1 MKNPCLEA
9 ALQELDAAG
18 IRDVERAYGGKHL
31 QLRWQVN
38 GERRMHSMP
47 ATPSDLRSA
56 ANTRAQIRQKL
67 RADGRLVDPSS
78 RPGKIKPPSV
88 QEQLRELR
96 VEIRNLRERI
106 VKLET
111 GDNDSEEQEVAPRS
125 NGNIE
130 PAVTS
135 AQWDPLG

>member
-18 IRDVERAYGGKHL
+18 IRDVKRAYGGKHL

-38 GERRMHSMP
+38 GERRMISMP

-67 RADGRLVDPSS
+67 RADRLLVEPSS
-78 RPGKIKPPSV
+78 RPEKIRPPSV
-88 QEQLRELR
+88 QEQLRQLG
-96 VEIRNLRERI
+96 VEIWNLRERI

-111 GDNDSEEQEVAPRS
+111 GDRECGRGA
-125 NGNIE
+125 
-130 PAVTS
+130 
-135 AQWDPLG
+135 LG